1 MNKTVTQIT
10 DKSHRIRDTI
20 ETLSGRAEISNIV
33 ANKKHPEGANSKG
46 VWYDKVENL
55 RI

>member
-20 ETLSGRAEISNIV
+20 ETGRAEISNIV

-46 VWYDKVENL
+46 ICKKV
-55 RI
+55 RKG